1 MTIKAILIGI
11 AVLILFGAGFYL
23 GGLREKSK
31 YEGLEA
37 TNAESLAKAY
47 QAQIADTAA
56 KVAAYEKEIDTLKT
70 TVLTQF
76 PTVPVRLCPSPRLS
90 SPAKAGPIVSAS
102 TGVGTTDVKPV
113 SSGAGSDLGPE
124 LFGLADAFDEVV
136 AKCREL

>member
-1 MTIKAILIGI
+1 MGLNAIL
-11 AVLILFGAGFYL
+11 ALILAIVLFGGGFYL

-70 TVLTQF
+70 TTLTQF
-76 PTVPVRLCPSPRLS
+76 PTVPIRLCPSPS
-90 SPAKAGPIVSAS
+90 VPKAPKAGPVIPPPS
-102 TGVGTTDVKPV
+102 GVGTTNAEPV
-113 SSGAGSDLGPE
+113 PSSQGSNYGP
-124 LFGLADAFDEVV
+124 
-136 AKCREL
+136 

>member
-1 MTIKAILIGI
+1 VTIKAILIGI

-70 TVLTQF
+70 TTLTQF
-76 PTVPVRLCPSPRLS
+76 PTVPVRLCPNPRLPP
-90 SPAKAGPIVSAS
+90 SPKAGPVVSAS

-113 SSGAGSDLGPE
+113 SSGPGPDYGSV
-124 LFGLADAFDEVV
+124 LFGLADAFDQVV